1 MGTQDAIKK
10 TNKRVTAYADQMRK
24 IAKETRG
31 EIAAMTK
38 TQLDAIAT
46 EQKRMAAATAKFS
59 AADAARQ
66 ASALKFL
73 KEQMQIAKK
82 TTDQKFGVAYE
93 QLASDRAEADTALAG
108 AVAMLNDDLAKQA
121 ALADGRF
128 RKTVKDINSA
138 RKKAASDVAQARKDF
153 ASGMANVKAQ
163 VKAVEETIVGKIG
176 VVTGEVRTMKAQQAE
191 VNMHVDGEL
200 ERINQLSNDRFS
212 ESKRAR
218 GKLKMLMDENKAA
231 AAEEV
236 KSLKTHLMGELD
248 KLDAR
253 RTAYKASMAADLTK
267 ASKLYY
273 EKLSGVQK
281 AHGEATKELNAA
293 TAAAAASAKAS
304 LAAAEKV
311 WASKIVMEANTIS
324 ANHKKAMNG
333 LARVTG
339 VVQDYAKAS
348 AADRANIKATTKAA
362 EVQLHTDLSL
372 AIQDGE
378 AKAKAVEQRIAEHLK
393 GVKRFLQV
401 ELASQVEH
409 AADNVFKIIEGKRHK
424 IADNYLSLKAYAV
437 AAADK
442 VDDYV
447 SAGKGRGL
455 SCIGDLLETIAG
467 LGAVK
472 PKPAEGLGLGGT
484 ELMNIFSGESI
495 KVPGAV
501 ASINGLVNE
510 LEASMMDKGVLQ
522 VDKVEGKPGNYVF
535 INGRSVGLSNK
546 MSDFAGLAAKMTTY
560 ESVLAKLTSKLSV

>member
-1 MGTQDAIKK
+1 MG
-10 TNKRVTAYADQMRK
+10 
-24 IAKETRG
+24 
-31 EIAAMTK
+31 
-38 TQLDAIAT
+38 
-46 EQKRMAAATAKFS
+46 S
-59 AADAARQ
+59 
-66 ASALKFL
+66 
-73 KEQMQIAKK
+73 
-82 TTDQKFGVAYE
+82 
-93 QLASDRAEADTALAG
+93 
-108 AVAMLNDDLAKQA
+108 
-121 ALADGRF
+121 RF
-128 RKTVKDINSA
+128 RKTVKDIGSA

-153 ASGMANVKAQ
+153 AVGMANVKAQ
-163 VKAVEETIVGKIG
+163 VKAVEESVVGKIG
-176 VVTGEVRTMKAQQAE
+176 VVTGEVRSMKAQQHE
-191 VNMHVDGEL
+191 VNLHVDAEL
-200 ERINQLSNDRFS
+200 ARIAKLSNDRFS
-212 ESKRAR
+212 EAKRAR

-236 KSLKTHLMGELD
+236 KSLKASLMGKLE
-248 KLDAR
+248 KLDAK
-253 RTAYKASMAADLTK
+253 RTAYKGAMAADLAK

-281 AHGEATKELNAA
+281 AHGEATGALNAA
-293 TAAAAASAKAS
+293 TAAATAAAQAS

-311 WASKIVMEANTIS
+311 WESKIIMEANTIS

-333 LARVTG
+333 LSRVTG
-339 VVQDYAKAS
+339 VVNDYAKAS
-348 AADRANIKATTKAA
+348 KADRANIKATIKAA
-362 EVQLHTDLSL
+362 EAQLHTDLSL

-401 ELASQVEH
+401 ELASQVEG

-437 AAADK
+437 AAADL

-447 SAGKGRGL
+447 TKGSGKGL

-472 PKPAEGLGLGGT
+472 AKPAEGLGLGGS

-501 ASINGLVNE
+501 ARINGLVNE
-510 LEASMMDKGVLQ
+510 FTKSAVQVRNRWPMGLGKYLLDKLEASTMDKGVLQ
-522 VDKVEGKPGNYVF
+522 VDKVENKAGNFVF

-546 MSDFAGLAAKMTTY
+546 MGLFAELAARMTTY
-560 ESVLAKLTSKLSV
+560 ESVLAKMTAKITSIVKKTKFFAKPPEWKGD